1 MRVLWLTPVQLPAAK
16 GRDATSGGWME
27 GLRSAL
33 EAHEP
38 DVELTVASW
47 GSVRHEPFRA
57 GNADYYAI
65 SSEEPQGRVARLRG
79 RWCPLEAPPGAVE
92 DCRRIIAQSKPDLIH
107 VHGSESFLGLAL
119 AGTDVPSVISLQ
131 GIMHAYLRHAT
142 TGLGPADWLRLSAT
156 RQSLHGYGFPQ
167 RLSQYRRRARTE
179 LEIMALCDSYLG
191 RTAWDRAVLK
201 AIRPDARYYEAQEIL
216 GQAFFDQ
223 AWEDPGPEAPIFSTS
238 GSSPLKGLE
247 TLLEALAVLRRTTGR
262 AVRLRVAGSVQN
274 GPMWP
279 VVRRRL
285 ADPQLRGA
293 VDLLG
298 VLAPAAIAQEFRQ
311 AGMYVHPSHLDNS
324 PNALCEAMLV
334 GLPCVAS
341 FVGGIPSL
349 IRHEESGLLFH
360 DREPVMLAAAIE
372 RLLNDRTL
380 AVRLGNQARLVAR
393 DRHDP
398 KRVAQ
403 GVAAIYREVIRDAA
417 VPQA

>member
-1 MRVLWLTPVQLPAAK
+1 MRVLWLTPIQLPAAK

-27 GLRSAL
+27 GLRGAL

-38 DVELTVASW
+38 DIELTIASW

-57 GNADYYAI
+57 GNAEYFSIA
-65 SSEEPQGRVARLRG
+65 SEEPVGRIAQFRD
-79 RWCPLEAPPGAVE
+79 RWSPVKAPPGAVA
-92 DCRRIIAQSKPDLIH
+92 DCRRIVAQSKPDLIH
-107 VHGSESFLGLAL
+107 VHGSESFLGLAI
-119 AGTDVPSVISLQ
+119 AGCDVPSIISLQ

-142 TGLGPADWLRLSAT
+142 TGLGLADWLRLSAT
-156 RQSLHGYGFPQ
+156 PQFLAGYGFPQ

-179 LEIMALCDSYLG
+179 LEIMTFCDSYLG
-191 RTAWDRAVLK
+191 RTAWDRAVLN
-201 AIRPDARYYEAQEIL
+201 AVRPDARYYEAQEIL
-216 GQAFFDQ
+216 GQCFFDHE
-223 AWEDPGPEAPIFSTS
+223 WTDPGPEAVIFSTS
-238 GSSPLKGLE
+238 GSSPFKGLE
-247 TLLEALAVLRRTTGR
+247 VLLEALAIVRATTGR
-262 AVRLRVAGSVQN
+262 ALRLRVAGSVQR

-285 ADPQLRGA
+285 AHPQLQGA

-298 VLAPAAIAQEFRQ
+298 VLAPAAIAQELRQ
-311 AGMYVHPSHLDNS
+311 AAMYVHPAHMDNS

-349 IRHEESGLLFH
+349 IRDEESGLLFH
-360 DREPVMLAAAIE
+360 DREPVMLASAVE
-372 RLLNDRTL
+372 RLLVDRTL

-403 GVAAIYREVIRDAA
+403 GVAAIYREVIRLAA
-417 VPQA
+417 ASRG

>member
-1 MRVLWLTPVQLPAAK
+1 VRVLWLTPVQLPAAK

-33 EAHEP
+33 EVHEP
-38 DVELTVASW
+38 DIELTIASW

-57 GNADYYAI
+57 GNADYLSI
-65 SSEEPQGRVARLRG
+65 SSEEPQGRMAQLRG
-79 RWCPLEAPPGAVE
+79 RWSPLEAPKGAVE
-92 DCRRIIAQSKPDLIH
+92 DCSRIIAQSKPDLIH

-142 TGLGPADWLRLSAT
+142 IGLGPADWLRLTAT
-156 RQSLHGYGFPQ
+156 QQSLRGYGFPQ

-223 AWEDPGPEAPIFSTS
+223 EWEDPGPEAAIFSTS
-238 GSSPLKGLE
+238 GSSPFKGLE
-247 TLLEALAVLRRTTGR
+247 VLLEALATVRRTTGR
-262 AVRLRVAGSVQN
+262 AVRLRVAGSVQS

-285 ADPQLRGA
+285 ADPRLRGA

-298 VLAPAAIAQEFRQ
+298 VLTPAAIAQEFRQ
-311 AGMYVHPSHLDNS
+311 AGMYVHPAHMDNS

-360 DREPVMLAAAIE
+360 DREPVMLASAIE
-372 RLLNDRTL
+372 RLLVDRTL

-403 GVAAIYREVIRDAA
+403 GVATIYTEVIRLAA
-417 VPQA
+417 ASRA